1 MPILNLNHVSLYYE
15 EFGRGD
21 RYLIQAQQ
29 FVNSHIYYTKDLAD
43 RCGFHAFIIR
53 IRGYAPS
60 SMVTEDLGDDWYDV
74 WAQDVVDFADAMG
87 IEKFFYT
94 GHSHGAG
101 IGWHLCMNHPDRLR
115 GFFASGS
122 GPHLKDGKPTGS
134 ARMDTINAAKSRET
148 WVPYAEKQASY
159 CAKAFVPLES
169 DPVIGGEAKKA
180 VEQTVEFW
188 TNMPA
193 QSAVL
198 NPRKPLDVYKR
209 QDLTTIGLI
218 ASAMSWAAFI
228 IRPFSAPITDR
239 GNKKLIYIAAV
250 GALTLAVFMYSLS
263 MDNSAFAVPAKIIH
277 GVSWTFISTI
287 TAVIV
292 SEYVPREDLGTA
304 MGFFM
309 ISQMIASAVS
319 QPVAFALAEYMGYAS
334 MLLVFTAISAFGLV
348 LVCFT
353 APTKVPARLPGQSM
367 FGGLKLNNLF
377 AKEAISPMIINVAF
391 RCV

>member
-94 GHSHGAG
+94 GHFHGAG

-198 NPRKPLDVYKR
+198 NPRKPFAKVQTEEELAQVLGRITVPTIMMGGTEDNISSPELMLRTLRALKGSKLVLH
-209 QDLTTIGLI
+209 QGVDHVDL
-218 ASAMSWAAFI
+218 
-228 IRPFSAPITDR
+228 PI
-239 GNKKLIYIAAV
+239 KC
-250 GALTLAVFMYSLS
+250 
-263 MDNSAFAVPAKIIH
+263 
-277 GVSWTFISTI
+277 
-287 TAVIV
+287 
-292 SEYVPREDLGTA
+292 REDYVGDI
-304 MGFFM
+304 M
-309 ISQMIASAVS
+309 
-319 QPVAFALAEYMGYAS
+319 AFCQERG
-334 MLLVFTAISAFGLV
+334 LL
-348 LVCFT
+348 
-353 APTKVPARLPGQSM
+353 
-367 FGGLKLNNLF
+367 
-377 AKEAISPMIINVAF
+377 
-391 RCV
+391 

>member
-87 IEKFFYT
+87 IENFFYT

-198 NPRKPLDVYKR
+198 NPRKPFAKVQTEEELAQVLGRITVPTIMMGGTEDNISSPELMLRTLRALKGSKLVLH
-209 QDLTTIGLI
+209 QGVDHVDL
-218 ASAMSWAAFI
+218 
-228 IRPFSAPITDR
+228 PI
-239 GNKKLIYIAAV
+239 KC
-250 GALTLAVFMYSLS
+250 
-263 MDNSAFAVPAKIIH
+263 
-277 GVSWTFISTI
+277 
-287 TAVIV
+287 
-292 SEYVPREDLGTA
+292 REDYVGDI
-304 MGFFM
+304 M
-309 ISQMIASAVS
+309 
-319 QPVAFALAEYMGYAS
+319 AFCQERG
-334 MLLVFTAISAFGLV
+334 LL
-348 LVCFT
+348 
-353 APTKVPARLPGQSM
+353 
-367 FGGLKLNNLF
+367 
-377 AKEAISPMIINVAF
+377 
-391 RCV
+391 

>member
-15 EFGRGD
+15 EFGRGV

-29 FVNSHIYYTKDLAD
+29 FVTSHIYYTQDLAD

-198 NPRKPLDVYKR
+198 NPRKPFAKVQTEEELAQVLGRITVPTIMMGGTEDNISSPELMLRTLRALKGSKLVLH
-209 QDLTTIGLI
+209 QGVDHVDL
-218 ASAMSWAAFI
+218 
-228 IRPFSAPITDR
+228 PI
-239 GNKKLIYIAAV
+239 KC
-250 GALTLAVFMYSLS
+250 
-263 MDNSAFAVPAKIIH
+263 
-277 GVSWTFISTI
+277 
-287 TAVIV
+287 
-292 SEYVPREDLGTA
+292 REDYVGDI
-304 MGFFM
+304 M
-309 ISQMIASAVS
+309 
-319 QPVAFALAEYMGYAS
+319 AFCQERG
-334 MLLVFTAISAFGLV
+334 LL
-348 LVCFT
+348 
-353 APTKVPARLPGQSM
+353 
-367 FGGLKLNNLF
+367 
-377 AKEAISPMIINVAF
+377 
-391 RCV
+391 

>member
-169 DPVIGGEAKKA
+169 DPVSGGEAKKA

-198 NPRKPLDVYKR
+198 NPRKPFAKVQTEEELAQVLGRITVPTIMMGGTEDNISSPELMLRTLRALKGSKLVLH
-209 QDLTTIGLI
+209 QGVDHVDL
-218 ASAMSWAAFI
+218 
-228 IRPFSAPITDR
+228 PI
-239 GNKKLIYIAAV
+239 KC
-250 GALTLAVFMYSLS
+250 
-263 MDNSAFAVPAKIIH
+263 
-277 GVSWTFISTI
+277 
-287 TAVIV
+287 
-292 SEYVPREDLGTA
+292 REDYVGDI
-304 MGFFM
+304 M
-309 ISQMIASAVS
+309 
-319 QPVAFALAEYMGYAS
+319 AFCQERG
-334 MLLVFTAISAFGLV
+334 LL
-348 LVCFT
+348 
-353 APTKVPARLPGQSM
+353 
-367 FGGLKLNNLF
+367 
-377 AKEAISPMIINVAF
+377 
-391 RCV
+391 

>member
-94 GHSHGAG
+94 GPSHGAG

-198 NPRKPLDVYKR
+198 NPRKPFAKVQTEEELAQVLGRITVPTIMMGGTEDNISSPELMLRTLRALKGSKLVLH
-209 QDLTTIGLI
+209 QGVDHVDL
-218 ASAMSWAAFI
+218 
-228 IRPFSAPITDR
+228 PI
-239 GNKKLIYIAAV
+239 KC
-250 GALTLAVFMYSLS
+250 
-263 MDNSAFAVPAKIIH
+263 
-277 GVSWTFISTI
+277 
-287 TAVIV
+287 
-292 SEYVPREDLGTA
+292 REDYVGDI
-304 MGFFM
+304 M
-309 ISQMIASAVS
+309 
-319 QPVAFALAEYMGYAS
+319 AFCQERG
-334 MLLVFTAISAFGLV
+334 LL
-348 LVCFT
+348 
-353 APTKVPARLPGQSM
+353 
-367 FGGLKLNNLF
+367 
-377 AKEAISPMIINVAF
+377 
-391 RCV
+391 

>member
-87 IEKFFYT
+87 IETFFYT

-198 NPRKPLDVYKR
+198 NPRKPFAKVQTEEELAQVLGRITVPTIMMGGTEDNISSPELMLRTLRALKGSKLVLH
-209 QDLTTIGLI
+209 QGVDHVDL
-218 ASAMSWAAFI
+218 
-228 IRPFSAPITDR
+228 PI
-239 GNKKLIYIAAV
+239 KC
-250 GALTLAVFMYSLS
+250 
-263 MDNSAFAVPAKIIH
+263 
-277 GVSWTFISTI
+277 
-287 TAVIV
+287 
-292 SEYVPREDLGTA
+292 REDYVGDI
-304 MGFFM
+304 M
-309 ISQMIASAVS
+309 
-319 QPVAFALAEYMGYAS
+319 AFCQERG
-334 MLLVFTAISAFGLV
+334 LL
-348 LVCFT
+348 
-353 APTKVPARLPGQSM
+353 
-367 FGGLKLNNLF
+367 
-377 AKEAISPMIINVAF
+377 
-391 RCV
+391 

>member
-1 MPILNLNHVSLYYE
+1 
-15 EFGRGD
+15 
-21 RYLIQAQQ
+21 
-29 FVNSHIYYTKDLAD
+29 
-43 RCGFHAFIIR
+43 
-53 IRGYAPS
+53 
-60 SMVTEDLGDDWYDV
+60 MVTEDLGDDWYDV

-198 NPRKPLDVYKR
+198 NPRKP
-209 QDLTTIGLI
+209 
-218 ASAMSWAAFI
+218 
-228 IRPFSAPITDR
+228 
-239 GNKKLIYIAAV
+239 
-250 GALTLAVFMYSLS
+250 
-263 MDNSAFAVPAKIIH
+263 FA
-277 GVSWTFISTI
+277 
-287 TAVIV
+287 
-292 SEYVPREDLGTA
+292 
-304 MGFFM
+304 
-309 ISQMIASAVS
+309 
-319 QPVAFALAEYMGYAS
+319 
-334 MLLVFTAISAFGLV
+334 
-348 LVCFT
+348 
-353 APTKVPARLPGQSM
+353 
-367 FGGLKLNNLF
+367 
-377 AKEAISPMIINVAF
+377 
-391 RCV
+391 

>member
-122 GPHLKDGKPTGS
+122 GPHLKDGNPTGS
-134 ARMDTINAAKSRET
+134 DRMDTIRSAKSRET

-198 NPRKPLDVYKR
+198 NPRKPFAKVQTEEELAQVLGRITVPTIMMGGTEDNISSPELMLRTLRALKGSKLVLH
-209 QDLTTIGLI
+209 QGVDHVDL
-218 ASAMSWAAFI
+218 
-228 IRPFSAPITDR
+228 PI
-239 GNKKLIYIAAV
+239 KC
-250 GALTLAVFMYSLS
+250 
-263 MDNSAFAVPAKIIH
+263 
-277 GVSWTFISTI
+277 
-287 TAVIV
+287 
-292 SEYVPREDLGTA
+292 REDYVGDI
-304 MGFFM
+304 M
-309 ISQMIASAVS
+309 
-319 QPVAFALAEYMGYAS
+319 AFCQERG
-334 MLLVFTAISAFGLV
+334 LL
-348 LVCFT
+348 
-353 APTKVPARLPGQSM
+353 
-367 FGGLKLNNLF
+367 
-377 AKEAISPMIINVAF
+377 
-391 RCV
+391 

>member
-87 IEKFFYT
+87 IEKIFYT

-198 NPRKPLDVYKR
+198 NPRKPFAKVQTEEELAQVLGRITVPTIMMGGTEDNISSPELMLRTLRALKGSKLVLH
-209 QDLTTIGLI
+209 QGVDHVDL
-218 ASAMSWAAFI
+218 
-228 IRPFSAPITDR
+228 PI
-239 GNKKLIYIAAV
+239 KC
-250 GALTLAVFMYSLS
+250 
-263 MDNSAFAVPAKIIH
+263 
-277 GVSWTFISTI
+277 
-287 TAVIV
+287 
-292 SEYVPREDLGTA
+292 REDYVGDI
-304 MGFFM
+304 M
-309 ISQMIASAVS
+309 
-319 QPVAFALAEYMGYAS
+319 AFCQERG
-334 MLLVFTAISAFGLV
+334 LL
-348 LVCFT
+348 
-353 APTKVPARLPGQSM
+353 
-367 FGGLKLNNLF
+367 
-377 AKEAISPMIINVAF
+377 
-391 RCV
+391 

>member
-169 DPVIGGEAKKA
+169 DPVIGVEAKKA

-198 NPRKPLDVYKR
+198 NPRKPFAKVQTEEELAQVLGRITVPTIMMGGTEDNISNPELMLRTLRALKGSKLVLH
-209 QDLTTIGLI
+209 QGVDHVDL
-218 ASAMSWAAFI
+218 
-228 IRPFSAPITDR
+228 PI
-239 GNKKLIYIAAV
+239 KC
-250 GALTLAVFMYSLS
+250 
-263 MDNSAFAVPAKIIH
+263 
-277 GVSWTFISTI
+277 
-287 TAVIV
+287 
-292 SEYVPREDLGTA
+292 REDYVGDI
-304 MGFFM
+304 M
-309 ISQMIASAVS
+309 
-319 QPVAFALAEYMGYAS
+319 AFCQERG
-334 MLLVFTAISAFGLV
+334 LL
-348 LVCFT
+348 
-353 APTKVPARLPGQSM
+353 
-367 FGGLKLNNLF
+367 
-377 AKEAISPMIINVAF
+377 
-391 RCV
+391 

>member
-87 IEKFFYT
+87 TEKFFYT

-198 NPRKPLDVYKR
+198 NPRKPFAKVQTEEELAQVLGRITVPTIMMGGTEDNISSPELMLRTLRALKGSKLVLH
-209 QDLTTIGLI
+209 QGVDHVDL
-218 ASAMSWAAFI
+218 
-228 IRPFSAPITDR
+228 PI
-239 GNKKLIYIAAV
+239 KC
-250 GALTLAVFMYSLS
+250 
-263 MDNSAFAVPAKIIH
+263 
-277 GVSWTFISTI
+277 
-287 TAVIV
+287 
-292 SEYVPREDLGTA
+292 REDYVGDI
-304 MGFFM
+304 M
-309 ISQMIASAVS
+309 
-319 QPVAFALAEYMGYAS
+319 AFCQERG
-334 MLLVFTAISAFGLV
+334 LL
-348 LVCFT
+348 
-353 APTKVPARLPGQSM
+353 
-367 FGGLKLNNLF
+367 
-377 AKEAISPMIINVAF
+377 
-391 RCV
+391 

>member
-148 WVPYAEKQASY
+148 WVPYAEKQ
-159 CAKAFVPLES
+159 
-169 DPVIGGEAKKA
+169 
-180 VEQTVEFW
+180 TVEFW

-198 NPRKPLDVYKR
+198 NPRKPFAKVQTEEELAQVLGRITVPTIMMGGTEDNISSPELMLRTLRALKGSKLVLH
-209 QDLTTIGLI
+209 QGVDHVDL
-218 ASAMSWAAFI
+218 
-228 IRPFSAPITDR
+228 PI
-239 GNKKLIYIAAV
+239 KC
-250 GALTLAVFMYSLS
+250 
-263 MDNSAFAVPAKIIH
+263 
-277 GVSWTFISTI
+277 
-287 TAVIV
+287 
-292 SEYVPREDLGTA
+292 REDYVGDI
-304 MGFFM
+304 M
-309 ISQMIASAVS
+309 
-319 QPVAFALAEYMGYAS
+319 AFCQERG
-334 MLLVFTAISAFGLV
+334 LL
-348 LVCFT
+348 
-353 APTKVPARLPGQSM
+353 
-367 FGGLKLNNLF
+367 
-377 AKEAISPMIINVAF
+377 
-391 RCV
+391 

>member
-188 TNMPA
+188 TNRPA

-198 NPRKPLDVYKR
+198 NPRKPFATVQTEEELAQVLGRITVPTIMMGGTEDNISSPELMLRTLRALKGSKLVLH
-209 QDLTTIGLI
+209 QGVDHVDL
-218 ASAMSWAAFI
+218 
-228 IRPFSAPITDR
+228 PI
-239 GNKKLIYIAAV
+239 KC
-250 GALTLAVFMYSLS
+250 
-263 MDNSAFAVPAKIIH
+263 
-277 GVSWTFISTI
+277 
-287 TAVIV
+287 
-292 SEYVPREDLGTA
+292 REDYVGDI
-304 MGFFM
+304 M
-309 ISQMIASAVS
+309 
-319 QPVAFALAEYMGYAS
+319 AFCQERG
-334 MLLVFTAISAFGLV
+334 LL
-348 LVCFT
+348 
-353 APTKVPARLPGQSM
+353 
-367 FGGLKLNNLF
+367 
-377 AKEAISPMIINVAF
+377 
-391 RCV
+391 

>member
-15 EFGRGD
+15 EFGQGD

-87 IEKFFYT
+87 IEKFFYP

-169 DPVIGGEAKKA
+169 DPVIGREAKKA

-198 NPRKPLDVYKR
+198 NPRKPFAKVQTEEELAQVLGRITVPTIMMGGTEDNISNPELMLRTLRALKGSKLVLH
-209 QDLTTIGLI
+209 QGVDHVDL
-218 ASAMSWAAFI
+218 
-228 IRPFSAPITDR
+228 PI
-239 GNKKLIYIAAV
+239 KC
-250 GALTLAVFMYSLS
+250 
-263 MDNSAFAVPAKIIH
+263 
-277 GVSWTFISTI
+277 
-287 TAVIV
+287 
-292 SEYVPREDLGTA
+292 REDYVGDI
-304 MGFFM
+304 M
-309 ISQMIASAVS
+309 
-319 QPVAFALAEYMGYAS
+319 AFCQERG
-334 MLLVFTAISAFGLV
+334 LL
-348 LVCFT
+348 
-353 APTKVPARLPGQSM
+353 
-367 FGGLKLNNLF
+367 
-377 AKEAISPMIINVAF
+377 
-391 RCV
+391 

>member
-87 IEKFFYT
+87 IEKFFST

-115 GFFASGS
+115 GFFASGR

-198 NPRKPLDVYKR
+198 NPRKPFAKVQTEEELAQVLGRITVPTIMMGGTEDNISSPELMLRTLRALKGSKLVLH
-209 QDLTTIGLI
+209 QGVDHVDL
-218 ASAMSWAAFI
+218 
-228 IRPFSAPITDR
+228 PI
-239 GNKKLIYIAAV
+239 KC
-250 GALTLAVFMYSLS
+250 
-263 MDNSAFAVPAKIIH
+263 
-277 GVSWTFISTI
+277 
-287 TAVIV
+287 
-292 SEYVPREDLGTA
+292 REDYVGDI
-304 MGFFM
+304 M
-309 ISQMIASAVS
+309 
-319 QPVAFALAEYMGYAS
+319 AFCQERG
-334 MLLVFTAISAFGLV
+334 LL
-348 LVCFT
+348 
-353 APTKVPARLPGQSM
+353 
-367 FGGLKLNNLF
+367 
-377 AKEAISPMIINVAF
+377 
-391 RCV
+391 

>member
-188 TNMPA
+188 ANMPA

-198 NPRKPLDVYKR
+198 NPRKPFAKVQTEEELAQVLGRITVPTIMMGGTEDNISSPELMLRTLRALKGSKLVLH
-209 QDLTTIGLI
+209 QGVDHVDL
-218 ASAMSWAAFI
+218 
-228 IRPFSAPITDR
+228 PI
-239 GNKKLIYIAAV
+239 KC
-250 GALTLAVFMYSLS
+250 
-263 MDNSAFAVPAKIIH
+263 
-277 GVSWTFISTI
+277 
-287 TAVIV
+287 
-292 SEYVPREDLGTA
+292 REDYVGDI
-304 MGFFM
+304 M
-309 ISQMIASAVS
+309 
-319 QPVAFALAEYMGYAS
+319 AFCQERG
-334 MLLVFTAISAFGLV
+334 LL
-348 LVCFT
+348 
-353 APTKVPARLPGQSM
+353 
-367 FGGLKLNNLF
+367 
-377 AKEAISPMIINVAF
+377 
-391 RCV
+391 

>member
-101 IGWHLCMNHPDRLR
+101 IGWHLCMNHPDLR

-169 DPVIGGEAKKA
+169 DPVIGGEAQKA
-180 VEQTVEFW
+180 VEPTVEFW
-188 TNMPA
+188 ANMPA
-193 QSAVL
+193 QSAIL
-198 NPRKPLDVYKR
+198 NPRKPFAKVQTEEELAQVLGRITVPTIMMGGTEDNISSPELMLRTLRALKGSKLVLH
-209 QDLTTIGLI
+209 QGVDHVDL
-218 ASAMSWAAFI
+218 
-228 IRPFSAPITDR
+228 PI
-239 GNKKLIYIAAV
+239 KC
-250 GALTLAVFMYSLS
+250 
-263 MDNSAFAVPAKIIH
+263 
-277 GVSWTFISTI
+277 
-287 TAVIV
+287 
-292 SEYVPREDLGTA
+292 REDYVGDI
-304 MGFFM
+304 M
-309 ISQMIASAVS
+309 
-319 QPVAFALAEYMGYAS
+319 AFCQERG
-334 MLLVFTAISAFGLV
+334 LL
-348 LVCFT
+348 
-353 APTKVPARLPGQSM
+353 
-367 FGGLKLNNLF
+367 
-377 AKEAISPMIINVAF
+377 
-391 RCV
+391 

>member
-15 EFGRGD
+15 EFCRGD

-198 NPRKPLDVYKR
+198 NPRKPFAKVQTEEELAQVLGRITVPTIMMGGTEDNISSPELMLRTLRALKGSKLVLH
-209 QDLTTIGLI
+209 QGVDHVDL
-218 ASAMSWAAFI
+218 
-228 IRPFSAPITDR
+228 PI
-239 GNKKLIYIAAV
+239 KC
-250 GALTLAVFMYSLS
+250 
-263 MDNSAFAVPAKIIH
+263 
-277 GVSWTFISTI
+277 
-287 TAVIV
+287 
-292 SEYVPREDLGTA
+292 REDYVGDI
-304 MGFFM
+304 M
-309 ISQMIASAVS
+309 
-319 QPVAFALAEYMGYAS
+319 AFCQERG
-334 MLLVFTAISAFGLV
+334 LL
-348 LVCFT
+348 
-353 APTKVPARLPGQSM
+353 
-367 FGGLKLNNLF
+367 
-377 AKEAISPMIINVAF
+377 
-391 RCV
+391 

>member
-198 NPRKPLDVYKR
+198 NPRKPFAKVQTEEELAQVLGRVTVPTIMMDGTEDNISSPELMLRTLRALKGSKLVLH
-209 QDLTTIGLI
+209 QGVDHVDL
-218 ASAMSWAAFI
+218 
-228 IRPFSAPITDR
+228 PI
-239 GNKKLIYIAAV
+239 KC
-250 GALTLAVFMYSLS
+250 
-263 MDNSAFAVPAKIIH
+263 
-277 GVSWTFISTI
+277 
-287 TAVIV
+287 
-292 SEYVPREDLGTA
+292 REDYVGDI
-304 MGFFM
+304 M
-309 ISQMIASAVS
+309 
-319 QPVAFALAEYMGYAS
+319 AFCQERG
-334 MLLVFTAISAFGLV
+334 LL
-348 LVCFT
+348 
-353 APTKVPARLPGQSM
+353 
-367 FGGLKLNNLF
+367 
-377 AKEAISPMIINVAF
+377 
-391 RCV
+391 

>member
-101 IGWHLCMNHPDRLR
+101 IGWHLRMNHPDRLR

-198 NPRKPLDVYKR
+198 NPRKPFAKVQTEEELAQVLGRITVPTIMMGGTEDNISSPELMLRTLRALKGSKLVLH
-209 QDLTTIGLI
+209 QGVDHVDL
-218 ASAMSWAAFI
+218 
-228 IRPFSAPITDR
+228 PI
-239 GNKKLIYIAAV
+239 KC
-250 GALTLAVFMYSLS
+250 
-263 MDNSAFAVPAKIIH
+263 
-277 GVSWTFISTI
+277 
-287 TAVIV
+287 
-292 SEYVPREDLGTA
+292 REDYVGDI
-304 MGFFM
+304 M
-309 ISQMIASAVS
+309 
-319 QPVAFALAEYMGYAS
+319 AFCQERG
-334 MLLVFTAISAFGLV
+334 LL
-348 LVCFT
+348 
-353 APTKVPARLPGQSM
+353 
-367 FGGLKLNNLF
+367 
-377 AKEAISPMIINVAF
+377 
-391 RCV
+391 

>member
-94 GHSHGAG
+94 GHSHGAS

-198 NPRKPLDVYKR
+198 NPRKPFAKVQTEEELAQVLGRITVPTIMMGGTEDNISSPELMLRTLRALKGSKLVLH
-209 QDLTTIGLI
+209 QGVDHVDL
-218 ASAMSWAAFI
+218 
-228 IRPFSAPITDR
+228 PI
-239 GNKKLIYIAAV
+239 KC
-250 GALTLAVFMYSLS
+250 
-263 MDNSAFAVPAKIIH
+263 
-277 GVSWTFISTI
+277 
-287 TAVIV
+287 
-292 SEYVPREDLGTA
+292 REDYVGDI
-304 MGFFM
+304 M
-309 ISQMIASAVS
+309 
-319 QPVAFALAEYMGYAS
+319 AFCQERG
-334 MLLVFTAISAFGLV
+334 LL
-348 LVCFT
+348 
-353 APTKVPARLPGQSM
+353 
-367 FGGLKLNNLF
+367 
-377 AKEAISPMIINVAF
+377 
-391 RCV
+391 

>member
-193 QSAVL
+193 QSAGL
-198 NPRKPLDVYKR
+198 NPRKPFAKVQTEEELAQVLGRITVPTIMMGGTEDNISSPELMLRTLRALKGSKLVLH
-209 QDLTTIGLI
+209 QGVDHVDL
-218 ASAMSWAAFI
+218 
-228 IRPFSAPITDR
+228 PI
-239 GNKKLIYIAAV
+239 KC
-250 GALTLAVFMYSLS
+250 
-263 MDNSAFAVPAKIIH
+263 
-277 GVSWTFISTI
+277 
-287 TAVIV
+287 
-292 SEYVPREDLGTA
+292 REDYVGDI
-304 MGFFM
+304 M
-309 ISQMIASAVS
+309 
-319 QPVAFALAEYMGYAS
+319 AFCQERG
-334 MLLVFTAISAFGLV
+334 LL
-348 LVCFT
+348 
-353 APTKVPARLPGQSM
+353 
-367 FGGLKLNNLF
+367 
-377 AKEAISPMIINVAF
+377 
-391 RCV
+391 